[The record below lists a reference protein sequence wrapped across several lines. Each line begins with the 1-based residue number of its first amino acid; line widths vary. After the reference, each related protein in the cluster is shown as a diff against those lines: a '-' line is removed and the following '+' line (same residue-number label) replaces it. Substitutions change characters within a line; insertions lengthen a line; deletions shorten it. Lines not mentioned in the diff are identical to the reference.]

1 MKDPTTGDFVS
12 MAPDLSFQ
20 LPMLE
25 MCGENKSI
33 YIPEILYVYNTENPM
48 NEHKINAKEQERIAN
63 FLRSK
68 EPYKSL
74 KNLYENE

>member
-1 MKDPTTGDFVS
+1 
-12 MAPDLSFQ
+12 
-20 LPMLE
+20 